1 MTPRRIKEEIREK
14 EQDLESFQQ
23 ILKQRKEHPKN
34 DGSDEKTQ
42 KDYEN
47 LIETYKKQIKE
58 LYDQLTSQGKKS
70 KGYISIKD
78 ENVFNGKPF
87 LTVSIDKSYIKR
99 NLYDSIRKS
108 WLRVSDERCEKLVEE
123 KGYVVG
129 VINKVVLGVVQVD
142 GWTRLEIREGEN
154 QGRVEFTGELLSDHL
169 TIDYT
174 LTDITVSGVL
184 QGFNFPDQDEEE
196 S

>member
-1 MTPRRIKEEIREK
+1 MTPKRFKEEIREK

-42 KDYEN
+42 KDNEN

-70 KGYISIKD
+70 KGNIDKSIF
-78 ENVFNGKPF
+78 EGKPY
-87 LTVSIDKSYIKR
+87 LTVSIDKSVVKR

-108 WLRVSDERCEKLVEE
+108 WLRVSDYRCEKLVEE

-129 VINKVVLGVVQVD
+129 VVNKVVMGVVQVD
-142 GWTRLEIREGEN
+142 GWERLEIWEGEN
-154 QGRVEFTGELLSDHL
+154 QGRVVFTGKLLSKHPSIYYL
-169 TIDYT
+169 
-174 LTDITVSGVL
+174 LTDRTVSGVL
-184 QGFNFPDQDEEE
+184 QGFNFDDDVLEEI
-196 S
+196 

>member
-1 MTPRRIKEEIREK
+1 MTPRRIKEEIRDID
-14 EQDLESFQQ
+14 QQIESFQQ

-70 KGYISIKD
+70 KGNIDKSIF
-78 ENVFNGKPF
+78 EGKPY
-87 LTVSIDKSYIKR
+87 LTVSIDKSVVKR

-108 WLRVSDERCEKLVEE
+108 WLRVSDYRCEKLVEE

-129 VINKVVLGVVQVD
+129 VVNKVVMGVVQVD
-142 GWTRLEIREGEN
+142 GWERLEIWEGEN
-154 QGRVEFTGELLSDHL
+154 QGRVVFTGELLKDHPSIEYSL
-169 TIDYT
+169 KDR
-174 LTDITVSGVL
+174 TVSGVL
-184 QGFNFPDQDEEE
+184 QGFNFDDDVLEEI
-196 S
+196 

>member
-70 KGYISIKD
+70 KGNIDKSIF
-78 ENVFNGKPF
+78 EGKPF

-108 WLRVSDERCEKLVEE
+108 WLRVSDYRCEKLVEE

-129 VINKVVLGVVQVD
+129 VVNKVVMGVVQVD
-142 GWTRLEIREGEN
+142 GWERLEIWEGEN
-154 QGRVEFTGELLSDHL
+154 QGRVVFTGELLKDHPSIEYSL
-169 TIDYT
+169 KDR
-174 LTDITVSGVL
+174 TVSGVL
-184 QGFNFPDQDEEE
+184 QGFNFDDDVLEEI
-196 S
+196 